1 MAVEHYKKFQRFVR
15 ENPSYLEDRS
25 RPVSAHKTGRPIG
38 YQTAYT
44 VRSNDAREIVKIK
57 NLQLLC
63 FKLATHKPKINRLL
77 QQYSK
82 GVKK

>member
-1 MAVEHYKKFQRFVR
+1 VR
-15 ENPSYLEDRS
+15 
-25 RPVSAHKTGRPIG
+25 T
-38 YQTAYT
+38 
-44 VRSNDAREIVKIK
+44 NDARELVKIK